1 MTPSHRTDVVTRDN
15 CPTLIGPESP
25 MPNPTPLTDRFGR
38 VHDSVRISV
47 TDRCN
52 IRCFYCMPEVNA
64 TFMPKDRLL
73 SFEEIHRV
81 ATMLVR
87 DAAVRDIRITG
98 GEPLVRREL
107 PKLIAMLAA
116 IEGLDDLSMTT
127 NGILLADQAV
137 ALRDAGLRR
146 LNVSLDT
153 LDAEVFKKI
162 SRRDNLAQ
170 TIAGIDAA
178 IHAGFDSVKLNAL
191 AIAGVSENEVTR
203 LVRFAIDRGVT
214 MRFIEFMPL
223 DSDKAWAK
231 NRVLSGD
238 ELIAIMKSEFGDVQ
252 PIDRDQVSQPA
263 EEFLINGGRVGI
275 IRSVTR
281 PFCSACNRIRLTADG
296 AIRNCLFASDETPLR
311 DALRS
316 GATDGDVMAL
326 VRRSVAAKKAS
337 HGIDNEGFVPP
348 DRPMYSIGG

>member
-1 MTPSHRTDVVTRDN
+1 MTIS
-15 CPTLIGPESP
+15 
-25 MPNPTPLTDRFGR
+25 TPLIDRFGR
-38 VHDSVRISV
+38 VHDSIRISV

-52 IRCFYCMPEVNA
+52 IRCFYCMPETGA

-73 SFEEIHRV
+73 SFEEIYRIARLMV
-81 ATMLVR
+81 ERTG
-87 DAAVRDIRITG
+87 VRDIRITG

-107 PKLIAMLAA
+107 PRLIAMLAS
-116 IEGLDDLSMTT
+116 IDGLDDLSMTT
-127 NGILLADQAV
+127 NGILLAESAD
-137 ALRDAGLRR
+137 ALRRAGLRR

-153 LDAEVFKKI
+153 LDAAVFQKI

-178 IHAGFDSVKLNAL
+178 IAAGFDSVKLNAL
-191 AIAGVSENEVTR
+191 AIAGVSENEVAR
-203 LVRFAIDRGVT
+203 LVRFAMDRGVT

-223 DSDKAWAK
+223 DTDRAWTK

-238 ELIAIMKSEFGDVQ
+238 ELLSILQSEFGDVDAV
-252 PIDRDQVSQPA
+252 DRNHPSQPA
-263 EEFLINGGRVGI
+263 EEFIVDGGRVGI

-316 GATDGDVMAL
+316 GATDGDIVAL
-326 VRRSVAAKKAS
+326 VRDSVAAKKAA
-337 HGIDNEGFVPP
+337 HGIDEAGFTPP